1 MTKRAWDGKT
11 YDRIGTPQAE
21 WGKAVLD
28 RMQLRGDETVVD
40 AGCGSGR
47 VTELL
52 LERLPEGHVKLVMD
66 PALTQGLLRL
76 LNQGLKASSWLAPPP
91 QQLLGG
97 PTADIP
103 VKTEQDVVEAAEAPA
118 KPRYLN

>member
-21 WGKAVLD
+21 WGKVVLD

-47 VTELL
+47 VTELM
-52 LERLPEGHVKLVMD
+52 K
-66 PALTQGLLRL
+66 GL
-76 LNQGLKASSWLAPPP
+76 ASLSVEEKKT
-91 QQLLGG
+91 LG
-97 PTADIP
+97 ASINVAKQDI
-103 VKTEQDVVEAAEAPA
+103 EAALQDRRQALADAP
-118 KPRYLN
+118 